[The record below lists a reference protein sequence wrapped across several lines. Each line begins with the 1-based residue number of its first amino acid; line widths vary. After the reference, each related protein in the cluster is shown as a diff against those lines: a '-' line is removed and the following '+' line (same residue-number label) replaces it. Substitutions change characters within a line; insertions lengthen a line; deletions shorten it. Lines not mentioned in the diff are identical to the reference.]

1 MVRISPLGTDS
12 TARSAI
18 SDQSLHLVEDRSCN
32 LLFWCF
38 RNRALSGCREEGH
51 LVVGGVEADVRTRDV
66 VEDEEVGA
74 LARQLLAG
82 TLEAGVARLGCE
94 ANQELTLST
103 SFAQRR
109 EHVARRL

>member
-38 RNRALSGCREEGH
+38 RNRALSGCREKGH
-51 LVVGGVEADVRTRDV
+51 LVVGGVEADVRSRDV
-66 VEDEEVGA
+66 VEDEEIGA
-74 LARQLLAG
+74 LARELRPRA
-82 TLEAGVARLGCE
+82 LEPALARLGGE
-94 ANQELTLST
+94 ADQQL
-103 SFAQRR
+103 A
-109 EHVARRL
+109 VPP